1 MCIFTLFAAFSASVA
16 WFQMVTQ
23 EATQSDSM
31 AVKNVY
37 GKFKQM
43 TFHTL
48 ATNGKTI
55 STNEAQ
61 CSFKFNKTPVGTIS
75 YNWDTKQYSNTGTTT
90 IALNAYETLD
100 RYQPM
105 LLLVELQKE
114 YSGLSAGDLLISAEV
129 DEVEGKGFIGSRNQT
144 DNTPEYDLSDSSIYQ
159 VKNSIKYYWLS
170 SVIRFFSK
178 SFTTNTFNT
187 FSSGDTY
194 DLTLGN
200 MDNQAHFVDIN
211 NSNETSDFNEQ
222 INVYSSPANSATKYV
237 AIIVDYFPDAV
248 EFIYSTYLG
257 DATLE
262 SAEYDYEL
270 NYLCDWKMEVH

>member
-1 MCIFTLFAAFSASVA
+1 MKKKLSKKTLKIIAATAMCIFTLFAAFSASVA

-23 EATQSDSM
+23 EAAQSDSM

-114 YSGLSAGDLLISAEV
+114 YSGLAAGDLLISAEV
-129 DEVEGKGFIGSRNQT
+129 DEVEGKGFIG
-144 DNTPEYDLSDSSIYQ
+144 
-159 VKNSIKYYWLS
+159 
-170 SVIRFFSK
+170 
-178 SFTTNTFNT
+178 
-187 FSSGDTY
+187 
-194 DLTLGN
+194 
-200 MDNQAHFVDIN
+200 
-211 NSNETSDFNEQ
+211 
-222 INVYSSPANSATKYV
+222 
-237 AIIVDYFPDAV
+237 
-248 EFIYSTYLG
+248 
-257 DATLE
+257 
-262 SAEYDYEL
+262 
-270 NYLCDWKMEVH
+270 